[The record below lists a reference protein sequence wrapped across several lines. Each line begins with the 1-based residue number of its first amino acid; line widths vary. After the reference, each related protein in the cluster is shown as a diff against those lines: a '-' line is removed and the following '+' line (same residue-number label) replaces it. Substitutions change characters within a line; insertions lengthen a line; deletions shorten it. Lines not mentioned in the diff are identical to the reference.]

1 MSTLLILFVVPL
13 HLLSLTL
20 SSYLHNECESRGD
33 DEWVPKHVPVLTF
46 ALSDDGLTATILVG
60 DDELGIYHP
69 KVASDD
75 PNKVHFITHV
85 MAMDEVSVHV
95 LYVYLLC
102 VSLAFCNTMTYSFL
116 YYL

>member
-20 SSYLHNECESRGD
+20 YRLAYTTNASRGD

-102 VSLAFCNTMTYSFL
+102 VSLAFCISMVYSFL

>member
-1 MSTLLILFVVPL
+1 M
-13 HLLSLTL
+13 
-20 SSYLHNECESRGD
+20 
-33 DEWVPKHVPVLTF
+33 LTF

-85 MAMDEVSVHV
+85 MAMDEVSAHV
-95 LYVYLLC
+95 LCLP
-102 VSLAFCNTMTYSFL
+102 SFMCFHL
-116 YYL
+116 HFASQ

>member
-1 MSTLLILFVVPL
+1 M
-13 HLLSLTL
+13 
-20 SSYLHNECESRGD
+20 
-33 DEWVPKHVPVLTF
+33 LTF
-46 ALSDDGLTATILVG
+46 ALSDDGDGLTATILVG

-75 PNKVHFITHV
+75 PNTVHFITHV

-102 VSLAFCNTMTYSFL
+102 VSLAFCISMVYSFL

>member
-1 MSTLLILFVVPL
+1 MFLYIYYLLLFR
-13 HLLSLTL
+13 LT
-20 SSYLHNECESRGD
+20 YTTNASRGD

-60 DDELGIYHP
+60 DDELGLYHP

-102 VSLAFCNTMTYSFL
+102 VSLAFCISMVYSFL

>member
-20 SSYLHNECESRGD
+20 SSCLHNNNASRGD

-60 DDELGIYHP
+60 DDELGLYHP

-95 LYVYLLC
+95 
-102 VSLAFCNTMTYSFL
+102 
-116 YYL
+116 